1 MKTLKTILKIAGL
14 CVCVILVLLTIVGLI
29 TQRESKQPE
38 HIINQKEAAKKLS
51 FTKTTNAYGKF
62 KNRNRN
68 FRRHSHCA

>member
-38 HIINQKEAAKKLS
+38 HIINLKEEGKRLPFKKP
-51 FTKTTNAYGKF
+51 FNAYGKYQNHF
-62 KNRNRN
+62 SN
-68 FRRHSHCA
+68 FRRTGHCA